1 MERRPFCL
9 LTLIL
14 LAGCGNTSSDSS
26 RTDAP
31 DTTSLHVPEVSPDL
45 AAAQMVIREYY
56 NAIASHDYQRA
67 YLLWGDSGRSS
78 DQTFEEFRA
87 GFRNTAAVDVRLG
100 EPGRIEGAAGSR
112 FVVIPV
118 QIEAE
123 EVSSGV
129 QRFAGSYTLR
139 RAVVDGASEA
149 QMRWHIF
156 AADIAAC
163 ADTCPTVAGDSA
175 QIAELVH
182 RFGERL
188 RMVSLIGP
196 RDIAVRTIREQY
208 GPLVTNDLLA
218 QWINDP
224 TTAVGRQVS
233 NPWPQRFEIN
243 DLHADSAEAWLARAN
258 IVHVTSADTTQVV
271 DRTPVTLHVV
281 RDAPDQWR
289 ISDIDVD
296 VSGATSLRP
305 GMIL

>member
-1 MERRPFCL
+1 MDRGPFCL

-14 LAGCGNTSSDSS
+14 LAGCGNTAADSS

-31 DTTSLHVPEVSPDL
+31 DTTSLHVPEVSPAQMDL
-45 AAAQMVIREYY
+45 AAAQAVIREYY
-56 NAIASHDYQRA
+56 DAIASRDYQRA

-87 GFRNTAAVDVRLG
+87 GFRNTAAVDVRVG

-123 EVSSGV
+123 EVSEGV

-139 RAVVDGASEA
+139 RAVVEGASEA
-149 QMRWHIF
+149 QLRWHIF
-156 AADIAAC
+156 AADISAC
-163 ADTCPTVAGDSA
+163 PDTCPSGAGDSA

-196 RDIAVRTIREQY
+196 RDIAVRTLREQY

-218 QWINDP
+218 RWIDDP

-233 NPWPQRFEIN
+233 NPWPQRLEIN

-281 RDAPDQWR
+281 RDTAGVWR
-289 ISDIDVD
+289 ISDVD
-296 VSGATSLRP
+296 R
-305 GMIL
+305 